1 MLPPVKIIFTISNRI
16 RPKFMKTNLT
26 AGLSALCAILL
37 IVLLVLQTKQKSKL
51 ETLRQEHQAFASAME
66 QRQQEAHDAISKL
79 ADQVA
84 TLGTNLESRLV
95 QGEQQANE
103 KMDAT
108 LNMVQQNTAVMHRAL
123 GKVIP
128 VELPEA
134 LTNQL
139 AALEARIADENSWP
153 KDSTNTDA
161 MVAELR
167 GLIRQIPPWAEED
180 YLPRLN
186 ALRWAVQSLE
196 LIQANVNALG
206 EDLDAAA
213 DAYANQLSIQ
223 PDGGAANIVAALTSR
238 QQDAT
243 ARFAAFRRDSAI
255 IDATNQLNLAV
266 MDNGLMAWQTLG
278 AWTNDPTQGQKVLEL
293 RRQLHAR
300 LLEDD
305 MSKFIASVDAGLAQ
319 ATNEPS
325 LTIRQISFG
334 KLLDGVV
341 SQRQILLESPD
352 AAASLSDGLKN
363 LAARIEK
370 AIKAD
375 GKSQEAEQETKSL
388 DYQSW
393 ALSQIQKFND
403 TVNRAEGT
411 RVPSGIYDSNN
422 YAGIKNAMVKYL
434 VPISVGFLDPAVSR
448 LYYEAFDRGWK
459 KLENQ
464 KYLQTEVAKQE
475 AMIQKQK
482 P

>member
-1 MLPPVKIIFTISNRI
+1 
-16 RPKFMKTNLT
+16 MKTNLT

-37 IVLLVLQTKQKSKL
+37 IVLLVLQAKQKTNL
-51 ETLRQEHQAFASAME
+51 ETLRLEHQAFATATE
-66 QRQQEAHDAISKL
+66 QRQQEARNAVSKL
-79 ADQVA
+79 AAQVA

-103 KMDAT
+103 KMSAT

-128 VELPEA
+128 VELPET

-139 AALEARIADENSWP
+139 GALEARIADENSWP
-153 KDSTNTDA
+153 KDSTNADA

-196 LIQANVNALG
+196 LIQANVNAQG
-206 EDLDAAA
+206 EDLNAAA

-223 PDGGAANIVAALTSR
+223 PDGGVANIATALTSR

-243 ARFAAFRRDSAI
+243 ARFATFRRDSAI

-266 MDNGLMAWQTLG
+266 MDNGLAAWRNL
-278 AWTNDPTQGQKVLEL
+278 AVWTNDPIQGQKVLEL

-305 MSKFIASVDAGLAQ
+305 ISKFIVSVDAGLAQ

-334 KLLDGVV
+334 KLLDSVL
-341 SQRQILLESPD
+341 SQRQILLESTD
-352 AAASLSDGLKN
+352 ADASLSRN
-363 LAARIEK
+363 LLDCATRIEK
-370 AIKAD
+370 AIETSN
-375 GKSQEAEQETKSL
+375 KSQLTEQENKL
-388 DYQSW
+388 RDYQRW
-393 ALSQIQKFND
+393 ALSQIEKFKDEMN
-403 TVNRAEGT
+403 TVEGF
-411 RVPSGIYDSNN
+411 RVPFGVVHDGND
-422 YAGIKNAMVKYL
+422 YAGISKAMMKYL
-434 VPISVGFLDPAVSR
+434 VPISVGYLDPAVSR
-448 LYYEAFDRGWK
+448 LYNEAFDRGWK
-459 KLENQ
+459 KLENR
-464 KYLQTEVAKQE
+464 KDLQTEVAKQE
-475 AMIQKQK
+475 AVTVKKK